1 MTHIFACRAGQTVF
15 RQVVR
20 TADYPGRVVRQAA
33 PAGVQTSI
41 SDLGTP
47 LAAASFV
54 VLDLETTGTSASG
67 SRITEVGA
75 VRVRGGEVVGEFA
88 TLVNPGTPIPANI
101 TLLTGI
107 TQSMVASAPPM
118 EEVLPRLL
126 AFLDAEPDTVLVA
139 HNAPFDTGFLKA
151 ACERHGTDWPGYPVV
166 DTLRLARAVLARGE
180 TRNHRLAT
188 LAAYFGVPVAPNHR
202 ALEDARATVGVL
214 HGLVE
219 RLRPMG
225 VSSVEELRAVTKPPT
240 KAQRS
245 RRHLAEDL
253 PEEPGV
259 YVFTD
264 ARGESLYVGKSKNLR
279 RRVRTYFTA
288 AESRQRIREMA
299 GLVAGVTPIVCSS
312 ELEASVRELRIIA
325 ERKPPYNRRSRNP
338 ERASWVRL
346 TADAF
351 PRLSVVRAVSG
362 DGAAQ
367 IGPYASPREAERAR
381 EALLHVFPLRQCA
394 HTFRPPEAVA
404 GGSGGGTRVA
414 PQVVTSGARWTGPC
428 VVAQLGRCGAPCDGS
443 ESEAEYAVHAEA
455 ARVAM
460 TGDPAAVVDA
470 HTARIGELAADLRY
484 EEAAHLRDRLT
495 AFLRGARRAQRLSAI
510 AAVAHLVASRRTAAG
525 WETCVVRHGRL
536 AASAVLRPGTDPA
549 AFLASLV
556 ATAEYVPAGYGPSP
570 GALPGET
577 ELVLDWLADP
587 ATRLVEIDGEWTCPL
602 RSAEAHTG
610 MTHWAHG
617 RASAQ

>member
-1 MTHIFACRAGQTVF
+1 
-15 RQVVR
+15 
-20 TADYPGRVVRQAA
+20 VVRQSAA

-75 VRVRGGEVVGEFA
+75 VRVRGGEVVDEFS
-88 TLVNPGTPIPANI
+88 TLVDPRTPIPANI

-107 TQSMVASAPPM
+107 TQSMVAAAPPM

-151 ACERHGTDWPGYPVV
+151 ACERHGRDWPGYPVV

-188 LAAYFGVPVAPNHR
+188 LAVYFGVPTAPNHR

-225 VSSVEELRAVTKPPT
+225 VSSVEELRAVAKPPT

-264 ARGESLYVGKSKNLR
+264 ARGASLYVGKSKNLR

-299 GLVAGVTPIVCSS
+299 GMVEGVTPIVCSS

-338 ERASWVRL
+338 ERASWVQL
-346 TADAF
+346 TADAY
-351 PRLSVVRAVSG
+351 PRLSVVRAVGG
-362 DGAAQ
+362 DGAAH
-367 IGPYASPREAERAR
+367 IGPYASPREAEQAR
-381 EALLHVFPLRQCA
+381 EALLQVFPLRQCA
-394 HTFRPPEAVA
+394 HTFRPREAA
-404 GGSGGGTRVA
+404 GGNRGGRPAA
-414 PQVVTSGARWTGPC
+414 PEVVSSGARWTGPC

-443 ESEAEYAVHAEA
+443 ESAAEYAVHAEA
-455 ARVAM
+455 ARTAM

-470 HTARIGELAADLRY
+470 HTARIGELAAALRY

-495 AFLRGARRAQRLSAI
+495 AFLRGARRAQRLAAI
-510 AAVAHLVASRRTAAG
+510 AAVPHLVASRRTAAG

-549 AFLASLV
+549 AFLDSLV
-556 ATAEYVPAGYGPSP
+556 ATAEYVPAGHGPGSA
-570 GALPGET
+570 ALPGET
-577 ELVLDWLADP
+577 ELVLEWLADP